1 MRVGKN
7 RSSFLSS
14 LETGIGVKKEMTHSL
29 SDEMDIDSLE
39 ENLEDIDLND
49 VSLPDDE
56 FGTLDTD
63 ESLSN
68 NSLNSSLSLNSNN
81 DDITDS
87 SGYVDTSEYSSVD
100 HSSIKNEEKVYD
112 ENVFSPDSSVSV
124 EDTEEYEM
132 ELDDD
137 EDSDFDYSDNDESDE
152 DEFDMDL
159 DDEESEEESDE
170 FDMDMD
176 DEEEED
182 EDEFDMDL
190 DDEDS
195 DSDMDSDDSEYDME
209 EDAEEEDEDELD
221 MGLDDDDSENDDSSE
236 SADEFDMDF
245 EDDEESNYPLTEDIP
260 DSEMGSTVFS
270 SSTDIE
276 ETEIRDTTPFGGR
289 EIPDADLDVSGLFT
303 KPLKDDKGL
312 GVSTSTSVKESTE
325 LSNDDVQFY
334 KGMQVDEFMRLNPR
348 IRSEEELLKYF
359 HIEDLRMA
367 VKYGKIN
374 YKRKKKRY
382 FL

>member
-14 LETGIGVKKEMTHSL
+14 LETGIGVKKEMTHSVG
-29 SDEMDIDSLE
+29 DETDIDSLE

-68 NSLNSSLSLNSNN
+68 NTLNSSLSLNSNN
-81 DDITDS
+81 DDIMDS
-87 SGYVDTSEYSSVD
+87 SGYVDTSESFIID
-100 HSSIKNEEKVYD
+100 HNNIKNEEKVYD

-137 EDSDFDYSDNDESDE
+137 EDSDSDYSDNDESDE

-176 DEEEED
+176 DDEE

-190 DDEDS
+190 DGDDS

-209 EDAEEEDEDELD
+209 EDDEEEDEDEFDMDLD
-221 MGLDDDDSENDDSSE
+221 EDDSEEDDSSE
-236 SADEFDMDF
+236 SADDFDMDF
-245 EDDEESNYPLTEDIP
+245 DDDEDSDYPLTEDIP
-260 DSEMGSTVFS
+260 DSEMESAVFS
-270 SSTDIE
+270 PSTDIE
-276 ETEIRDTTPFGGR
+276 ETEISDTTPFGDR

-312 GVSTSTSVKESTE
+312 GVSASTSVKESTE
-325 LSNDDVQFY
+325 LPNDDVQFY

-348 IRSEEELLKYF
+348 IRGEEELLEYF